1 MSDFGRTAAG
11 DANLIT
17 AENRQ
22 SAQAGTALAINSDTL
37 SCRLVPAA
45 KGSWGGPR
53 NRADRVSETLTAEQ
67 CRKLIAATLFARSI
81 GLPFSRHWTIHYQ
94 MAGIEPREGAHF
106 IGTVLSAAGKAAKRH
121 GGQLAAVW
129 VRENGIGKGEH
140 AHILMHLPRGIN
152 LKNKTRRW
160 IVAAGGTYAQG
171 VSKVRSIGGSLLSAE
186 AGGEHY
192 ALNAGNVLAY
202 LLKHGDDRTAHLLR
216 LPRSGHRGSIM
227 GKRCGSTQNIA
238 EGAQT
243 KLGFAL
249 SPVGGGQISAT
260 TERGTA
266 TGLPVVR

>member
-1 MSDFGRTAAG
+1 MSDFCLNTAG

-22 SAQAGTALAINSDTL
+22 CGHAGTALAINSDTL

-45 KGSWGGPR
+45 RVTWGGRR

-81 GLPFSRHWTIHYQ
+81 GLPFNRHWTIHCE
-94 MAGIEPREGAHF
+94 MAGIEPRDGAHF
-106 IGTVLSAAGKAAKRH
+106 IGRVLHAAGKAAKRH

-140 AHILMHLPRGIN
+140 AHILMHLPRGMN

-160 IVAAGGTYAQG
+160 IVGSGGTYRQG
-171 VSKVRSIGGSLLSAE
+171 VSEVRSIGGSLLSAE
-186 AGGEHY
+186 TGGEHY
-192 ALNAGNVLAY
+192 ELNADNVLAY
-202 LLKHGDDRTAHLLR
+202 LLKHGDDRTAQLLG
-216 LPRSGHRGSIM
+216 LPRFGHRGLIT

-238 EGAQT
+238 EGAQS
-243 KLGFAL
+243 KCGFAL
-249 SPVGGGQISAT
+249 SPIGGGQILAAT
-260 TERGTA
+260 DRGTA
-266 TGLPVVR
+266 TGPSHVR

>member
-11 DANLIT
+11 DANLI
-17 AENRQ
+17 AAQNRQ
-22 SAQAGTALAINSDTL
+22 SGQAGTALAINSDTL

-45 KGSWGGPR
+45 KGSWGGAR

-67 CRKLIAATLFARSI
+67 CHKLIAATLFAQSI
-81 GLPFSRHWTIHYQ
+81 GLPFNRHWTIHCQ
-94 MAGIEPREGAHF
+94 MAGIEGREGAQL
-106 IGTVLSAAGKAAKRH
+106 IGRVLNSAGKAANRN

-140 AHILMHLPRGIN
+140 AHILMHLPRGMG

-192 ALNAGNVLAY
+192 ELNAGNVLAY
-202 LLKHGDDRTAHLLR
+202 LLKHGDDRAAELLG
-216 LPRSGHRGSIM
+216 LTHCGHRGSIT

-238 EGAQT
+238 EGAQI
-243 KLGFAL
+243 KHGFAL
-249 SPVGGGQISAT
+249 SPVGGG
-260 TERGTA
+260 
-266 TGLPVVR
+266 